1 MGIEREFLGWE
12 RPFGVALGDWLWERK
27 DQLPGMMI
35 VVPTAQSGR
44 RLRQGLAERG
54 GILGPQVV
62 TSGFFMRPD
71 EFALEPVEILAWVET
86 LEAVTEWERYEAIF
100 PVPPGEGEGAGWAL
114 GLAKS
119 LANVRTSLQENGLM
133 CASAARVMEGS
144 VENDRW
150 VALAELEVE
159 VERRMSSW
167 GYLSKNAQLARGAV
181 TLPGGVEHVIIAGVL
196 DLPAVTTRLLE
207 KSGLQVS
214 VLLAGTNEDDFDEWG
229 RPVPDWIDRG
239 IDWPAIGS
247 VTLTGD
253 PRQQAEL
260 ALRHVAEAG
269 CGSDDVALATGDEEV
284 SGELVSAFGRSG
296 WVIHDPS
303 AARPSPIAG
312 WLSCWRHYLENNG
325 VAEVIDILS
334 FTQSGIMVKGKRAR
348 RLDALS
354 QLRDQWLVRSADDIT
369 RAGDLI
375 ARDLEQSTQ
384 ESKVRRL
391 TGNQESAQLGA
402 ETMANLEQWRGPFL
416 GQAFHGAM
424 RSLLKVIDSD
434 GESGAA
440 EWLDSTAAA
449 AKQVKRSAGFWIE
462 LLLGSLDLVPETAPK
477 DRVLDVHGWL
487 ELLHQPASCL
497 VVCGMNE
504 GKIPGRT
511 SSDTWLSEATRV
523 RLGLVHDGARAA
535 RDAYLL
541 TALMKSREKHGQVHL
556 IVGKNSVRGDMHTPS
571 RLLLAAD
578 GRELARRVAQLFE
591 EVEPADAGIARA
603 PEDRWLWRPRSV
615 EPKERLSVTAIAKYL
630 ACPFRYYL
638 ERVVGMNQPEP
649 ERAEWNSRDFGTVIH
664 EILERWGRDQ
674 KARDFRESGA
684 IEAWVHQCLNEVV
697 AERFGANPPL
707 AVGIQAEAIRQR
719 LSWFAQEQSLERG
732 RGWRV
737 VDVEKD
743 FTLEIES
750 VTLTGQ
756 VDRIDQNDDGRIRVL
771 DYKTSKKAKKVIG
784 EHVKNLPKE
793 LPAHLDGVE
802 EVLTPDGK
810 MWTNVQVPLYA
821 AALERI
827 DEVGYFALGE
837 TITDV
842 KISLWDAFGDA
853 EKDSAVTCA
862 KWVIR
867 KVIDKDFGPPA
878 ANPRYDDFEDL
889 SFGRPLS
896 EAIVREGGVV

>member
-1 MGIEREFLGWE
+1 
-12 RPFGVALGDWLWERK
+12 VAIGDWLWERK
-27 DQLPGMMI
+27 DRLPGMMI

-62 TSGFFMRPD
+62 TSGFLMRPD
-71 EFALEPVEILAWVET
+71 EFASEPVEILAWVET
-86 LEAVTEWERYEAIF
+86 LEAVTDWDRYEAIF

-119 LANVRTSLQENGLM
+119 LTNVRTSLQENGLM
-133 CASAARVMEGS
+133 CSSAARVMEGS
-144 VENDRW
+144 LEEDRW
-150 VALAELEVE
+150 AALAELEVE
-159 VERRMSSW
+159 VERRLGGW
-167 GYLSKNAQLARGAV
+167 GYVSKNARLAKGAV
-181 TLPGGVEHVIIAGVL
+181 TLPVGVEQVIIAGVL
-196 DLPAVTTRLLE
+196 DLPTVTTRMLK

-229 RPVPDWIDRG
+229 RPVPDWIERE
-239 IDWPAIGS
+239 IDWPENGS
-247 VTLTGD
+247 VILTGD

-260 ALRHVAEAG
+260 ALRHVAEEG
-269 CGSDDVALATGDEEV
+269 CYSDDVALGTGDEEV
-284 SGELVSAFGRSG
+284 SGELVGVFGRSG
-296 WVIHDPS
+296 WVIHDPG
-303 AARPSPIAG
+303 AAKPSPIAG
-312 WLSCWRHYLENNG
+312 WLSCWRHYLLNNG
-325 VAEVIDILS
+325 VAEAIDLLAL
-334 FTQSGIMVKGKRAR
+334 TQSGIMAKGKRAG
-348 RLDALS
+348 RLAALS

-369 RAGDLI
+369 RACDLI

-384 ESKVRRL
+384 ESKTRRL
-391 TGNQESAQLGA
+391 TLHQESAELGA

-416 GQAFHGAM
+416 GRAFHGAM
-424 RSLLKVIDSD
+424 QRLLKVIDPD
-434 GESGAA
+434 EESGAA

-462 LLLGSLDLVPETAPK
+462 LLLGSLDPVPETAPE
-477 DRVLDVHGWL
+477 DRVLDVQGWL
-487 ELLHQPASCL
+487 ELLHQSASLL

-504 GKIPGRT
+504 GKIPGRA

-523 RLGLVHDGARAA
+523 RLGLAHNAARAA

-541 TALMKSREKHGQVHL
+541 TALMKSREKHGRVHL
-556 IVGKNSVRGDMHTPS
+556 IVGKTSVGGDVLTPS
-571 RLLLAAD
+571 RLLLSAS
-578 GRELARRVAQLFE
+578 GQELARRVAQLFE
-591 EVEPADAGIARA
+591 EVEPADAGLAWA
-603 PEDRWLWRPRSV
+603 PEDRWLWRPRAV
-615 EPKERLSVTAIAKYL
+615 EPKDRLSVTAIAKYL

-649 ERAEWNSRDFGTVIH
+649 ERAEWNSRDFGTVVH

-674 KARDFRESGA
+674 EARDFEESEA
-684 IEAWVHQCLNEVV
+684 IEVWVHQCLNEVV
-697 AERFGANPPL
+697 AERFGANQPL

-719 LSWFAQEQSLERG
+719 LTWFAQTQSLERSQ
-732 RGWRV
+732 GWRV

-743 FTLEIES
+743 FSIEIEG

-784 EHVKNLPKE
+784 EHVKNLPKVP
-793 LPAHLDGVE
+793 PAHLDGVE

-810 MWTNVQVPLYA
+810 MWTNVQVPFYA
-821 AALERI
+821 AALERV

-837 TITDV
+837 TETDV
-842 KISLWDAFGDA
+842 RISLWDAFGDA
-853 EKDSAVTCA
+853 EKDSAVICA
-862 KWVIR
+862 KWVIG
-867 KVIDKDFGPPA
+867 KVRDKVFWPPA
-878 ANPRYDDFEDL
+878 AKPRYDDFEGL

-896 EAIVREGGVV
+896 DAIVREGGVV